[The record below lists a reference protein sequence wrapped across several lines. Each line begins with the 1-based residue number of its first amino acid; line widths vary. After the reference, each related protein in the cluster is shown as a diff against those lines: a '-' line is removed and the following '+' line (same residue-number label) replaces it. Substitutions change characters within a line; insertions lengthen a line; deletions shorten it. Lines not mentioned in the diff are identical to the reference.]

1 MANRT
6 HVKQSGVE
14 RMQKYRVAIVGAG
27 AGGRALLTAL
37 AKLNSV
43 QVTNVIDEDGNAP
56 GMALARSLGIP
67 TMANIDSLANRAELN
82 VIFDATGRAD
92 VLARLEAIKHPKTQV
107 VGAEAA
113 QIMIDMASSREQ
125 AGAASPASIAGRE
138 GLVKQATAI
147 SQRITEAMETLQ
159 KTMAEL
165 AASGQQLSAA
175 ATQTE
180 QSLGEVEEV
189 LGFLRQVANKT
200 RMIGLNAAIEAA
212 RVGEQGQGFAVVASE
227 VRKLAQTSN
236 ESAENIS
243 VSLQQTLDSV
253 KAIFDGV
260 VSSTQVAESQAAAT
274 AEINSALQELAE
286 LIEQLSA

>member
-1 MANRT
+1 
-6 HVKQSGVE
+6 
-14 RMQKYRVAIVGAG
+14 
-27 AGGRALLTAL
+27 
-37 AKLNSV
+37 
-43 QVTNVIDEDGNAP
+43 
-56 GMALARSLGIP
+56 
-67 TMANIDSLANRAELN
+67 NIDSLANRAELN

>member
-1 MANRT
+1 
-6 HVKQSGVE
+6 
-14 RMQKYRVAIVGAG
+14 MQKHKIAIVGAG
-27 AGGRALLTAL
+27 AGGRAILAALTT
-37 AKLNSV
+37 LNTV
-43 QVTNVIDEDGNAP
+43 QVVGIADLRTDAP
-56 GMALARSLGIP
+56 GMVLARSLGIP
-67 TMANIDSLANRAELN
+67 TMTNIDFLAGRADIN
-82 VIFDATGRAD
+82 VIIEATGRAD
-92 VLARLEAIKHPKTQV
+92 VLARLEAMKHPETQL

-113 QIMIDMASSREQ
+113 QVMMELVSVREQ
-125 AGAASPASIAGRE
+125 TNVALTTRASDIE
-138 GLVKQATAI
+138 GLARQATQV
-147 SQRITEAMETLQ
+147 SERITNAMETLQ
-159 KTMAEL
+159 KTSAEL

-253 KAIFDGV
+253 KAILDGV
-260 VSSTQVAESQAAAT
+260 VSSTEVAEAQAVAT
-274 AEINSALQELAE
+274 AEVHGALQQLAE
-286 LIEQLSA
+286 LIKQLGDVAEQFR

>member
-1 MANRT
+1 
-6 HVKQSGVE
+6 
-14 RMQKYRVAIVGAG
+14 MQKVALVGAG
-27 AGGRALLTAL
+27 AGGRAILAAL
-37 AKLNSV
+37 ATLDTA
-43 QVTNVIDEDGNAP
+43 QVVGVADLRPDAP
-56 GMALARSLGIP
+56 GIVLAHDLGIP
-67 TMANIDSLANRAELN
+67 TTTDIDTLIARADLN
-82 VIFDATGRAD
+82 VIIEATGRAD
-92 VLARLEAIKHPKTQV
+92 VLSRLQQLKHPKTQLI
-107 VGAEAA
+107 GAEAA
-113 QIMIDMASSREQ
+113 HLMMDLVSSREK
-125 AGAASPASIAGRE
+125 
-138 GLVKQATAI
+138 LVDAMAHRARNAERLAKQAADVSDRI
-147 SQRITEAMETLQ
+147 SSAMQTLQ
-159 KTMAEL
+159 TTSTEL

-253 KAIFDGV
+253 KAILEGV
-260 VSSTQVAESQAAAT
+260 VSSSHVAEAQAAAT
-274 AEINSALQELAE
+274 SEVNSALQQLAE
-286 LIEQLSA
+286 LIQELNAAAGQL